1 MCCPVH
7 DKNKRL
13 YYKMFKRPTIRR
25 SHVAQ
30 VFSTEV
36 RANGAIASQWVAA
49 PISVQRVPTG
59 HPSRV
64 GDIVDKLRA
73 PPIHRSQQKAWTPP
87 MEYEFVASRMD
98 AELREGYLKRCEEWF
113 EAHPP
118 RPPKARAEA
127 AVLNTEPIIKLFAR
141 YRPSPPPLPEL
152 MGVWRS
158 AGYSEAK
165 IAKAK
170 AWFDYCET
178 HSSERQKELDAI
190 FCKYP
195 TANKPTP
202 KVKAPSKPIKAVKKK
217 MT

>member
-1 MCCPVH
+1 
-7 DKNKRL
+7 
-13 YYKMFKRPTIRR
+13 MFKRPTIRR

-49 PISVQRVPTG
+49 PISARRVPSG
-59 HPSRV
+59 HPSLV
-64 GDIVDKLRA
+64 GKMVDKLRE
-73 PPIHRSQQKAWTPP
+73 PPITYREKPWTPP
-87 MEYEFVASRMD
+87 LDYEFVASRMHP
-98 AELREGYLKRCEEWF
+98 ELRDGYITRCEEWF
-113 EAHPP
+113 AAHPS
-118 RPPKARAEA
+118 RPTKMRPAPLA
-127 AVLNTEPIIKLFAR
+127 LNTEPIIKLFAR
-141 YRPSPPPLPEL
+141 YCPSPPPLPEL

-170 AWFDYCET
+170 AWFDYCEA
-178 HSSERQKELDAI
+178 HSEERQKELDAI

-202 KVKAPSKPIKAVKKK
+202 KVKAPAKPIKAVKKK

>member
-1 MCCPVH
+1 
-7 DKNKRL
+7 
-13 YYKMFKRPTIRR
+13 MFKRPTIRR

-30 VFSTEV
+30 VFATEV
-36 RANGAIASQWVAA
+36 RANGAIASQWIAA
-49 PISVQRVPTG
+49 PISTRRVPSG

-64 GDIVDKLRA
+64 GEMADKLRE
-73 PPIHRSQQKAWTPP
+73 PMIPHREKKAWSPP
-87 MEYEFVASRMD
+87 RDYEFVASHMHPDVRD
-98 AELREGYLKRCEEWF
+98 GYLKRCEEWF
-113 EAHPP
+113 AVHPP
-118 RPPKARAEA
+118 RPPKAVA
-127 AVLNTEPIIKLFAR
+127 APLALNTEPIIKLFAR

-170 AWFDYCET
+170 AWFEYCET
-178 HSSERQKELDAI
+178 HSEERQKELDAI

-202 KVKAPSKPIKAVKKK
+202 KVKAPAKPIKAVKKK

>member
-1 MCCPVH
+1 
-7 DKNKRL
+7 
-13 YYKMFKRPTIRR
+13 MFKRPTIRR

-49 PISVQRVPTG
+49 PISARRVPTG

-64 GDIVDKLRA
+64 GEMADKLRE
-73 PPIHRSQQKAWTPP
+73 PSIPYREKKAWTPP
-87 MEYEFVASRMD
+87 MEYEFVATHMHS
-98 AELREGYLKRCEEWF
+98 ELREGYLKRCEEWF
-113 EAHPP
+113 AAHPP
-118 RPPKARAEA
+118 RPAKARPEA
-127 AVLNTEPIIKLFAR
+127 LSLNTEPIIKLFAR
-141 YRPSPPPLPEL
+141 YCPSPPPLTEL

-170 AWFDYCET
+170 AWFDYCEA
-178 HSSERQKELDAI
+178 HSDERQKELDAI

-202 KVKAPSKPIKAVKKK
+202 KVKVPTKPIKAVKKK

>member
-1 MCCPVH
+1 
-7 DKNKRL
+7 
-13 YYKMFKRPTIRR
+13 MFKRPTIRR

-49 PISVQRVPTG
+49 PISARRVPSG
-59 HPSRV
+59 HPSIV
-64 GDIVDKLRA
+64 GTMVDKLREPMINYRA
-73 PPIHRSQQKAWTPP
+73 EAWTPP
-87 MEYEFVASRMD
+87 LDYEFVASRMHPESRD
-98 AELREGYLKRCEEWF
+98 GYVKRCQEWF
-113 EAHPP
+113 AAHPP
-118 RPPKARAEA
+118 RPTKTRPAPL
-127 AVLNTEPIIKLFAR
+127 VLNTEPIIKLFVR
-141 YRPSPPPLPEL
+141 YCPSPPPLPEL

-178 HSSERQKELDAI
+178 HGVERQKELDAI

-202 KVKAPSKPIKAVKKK
+202 KPKAAAKPIKAVKKK